1 MPTTNSHKVLFAEA
15 SKEVV
20 DFRFSF
26 LSLHV
31 ATVTR
36 LLSTDATSSNIKAG
50 YVKGGVIYMIM
61 DNLEV
66 NPMTTESSVAVLQKF
81 NVKGIDALQVKEGLK
96 LVKASLES
104 NTALTNVF
112 LGKKQQKLFNFGPL
126 ETSSFRGFIL
136 PNLDMTLELLR
147 REGVLFQQ
155 GFHA

>member
-1 MPTTNSHKVLFAEA
+1 
-15 SKEVV
+15 
-20 DFRFSF
+20 
-26 LSLHV
+26 
-31 ATVTR
+31 
-36 LLSTDATSSNIKAG
+36 
-50 YVKGGVIYMIM
+50 
-61 DNLEV
+61 
-66 NPMTTESSVAVLQKF
+66 MTTESSVAVLQKF

-96 LVKASLES
+96 LLKALLES